1 MNNIIYA
8 AVFSFILCLLVG
20 PFSISVLRRLKFGQS
35 VRIDGPQTHL
45 KKSGTPT
52 MGGVII
58 IVVIILAVIFF
69 VRDFT
74 DALWVLFA
82 LVGFGFIGF
91 LDDFIMIIS
100 KRSLGLKAREKL
112 LGQIALSLFL
122 AFAVY
127 NSPELGTQVMIPF
140 TDQWIDLGIFYIP
153 FAMFVVVALS
163 NAVNITDGLDGLA
176 AGTVAIASGAFAYIS
191 LQSGNT
197 ELAVVAAAITGACLG
212 FSWFN
217 SYPAQVIMGDTG
229 ALALGSALAALA
241 LFLKRELVLPL
252 VGGVFVIET
261 LSVIIQ
267 VVSYKLTRKRVF
279 RMSPIHHH
287 FELKG
292 WMETKVVTRFWL
304 IGLLC
309 GIMGIL
315 SA

>member
-197 ELAVVAAAITGACLG
+197 ELAVVAAAITEHVWD
-212 FSWFN
+212 F
-217 SYPAQVIMGDTG
+217 P
-229 ALALGSALAALA
+229 GSILI
-241 LFLKRELVLPL
+241 LPRL
-252 VGGVFVIET
+252 LWV
-261 LSVIIQ
+261 IQ
-267 VVSYKLTRKRVF
+267 VPLRLAQPWQHWHSF
-279 RMSPIHHH
+279 
-287 FELKG
+287 
-292 WMETKVVTRFWL
+292 
-304 IGLLC
+304 
-309 GIMGIL
+309 
-315 SA
+315 